1 MAQHL
6 FWIYPDELDKNL
18 DAATWLETTNELRAM
33 GWTVTLIA
41 AGDRKTFQI
50 RNIEVVCIPK
60 PNIYLL
66 RQVIFH
72 LQILQLIF
80 ARWRQLDLILFHQM
94 SLPWILPLKLV
105 RLLGGRRTPLLV
117 MDTRT
122 LPMTVVKA
130 KDRIRSTFDNLMNF
144 LANRWVDGQ
153 TAITKRMAVSVHI
166 PEKQL
171 WGVWPSGVKS
181 EPFALAGRQRRWP
194 GSAGEIRLIY
204 VGALFQERRLMALC
218 HAVEKANAAGLAFR
232 FTIVGDGLE
241 RGALTE
247 FAAGTAGRIE
257 VLPPVPHKEVPG
269 WLAQAHVGVLP
280 FPDEERFRV
289 SSPIKLFEYMASG
302 MPIFATKIV
311 CHTDVIGDQPFAFW
325 VEDSTVETL
334 YKGLL
339 SCWASRDELPAM
351 GDLAQAAVLDWTWAA
366 SAKKLDRGLRKG
378 LARYGVAFHGS
389 VTESIQ
395 F

>member
-1 MAQHL
+1 MSHHL

-18 DAATWLETTNELRAM
+18 DAATWLETTNELRSL

-41 AGDRKTFQI
+41 AGERRITQI
-50 RNIEVVCIPK
+50 RNTEVVCIPK

-72 LQILQLIF
+72 LQILKLIF
-80 ARWRQLDLILFHQM
+80 SRWGQLDLLLFHQM
-94 SLPWILPLKLV
+94 SLPWILPLKLL
-105 RLLGGRRTPLLV
+105 RLMGGRRTPLLV

-122 LPMTVVKA
+122 LPMTVIKA

-144 LANRWVDGQ
+144 MANRWVDGQ
-153 TAITKRMAVSVHI
+153 TAITKRMADSVHI

-171 WGVWPSGVKS
+171 WGVWPSGVKR
-181 EPFALAGRQRRWP
+181 EHFALAGRQRNWP
-194 GSAGEIRLIY
+194 TSADEIRLIY

-218 HAVEKANAAGLAFR
+218 HAVEKANAAGLAFQ
-232 FTIVGDGLE
+232 FTIIGDGPE
-241 RGALTE
+241 RMALTE
-247 FAAGTAGRIE
+247 FAAGTAGRIQ
-257 VLPPVPHKEVPG
+257 VLPPVPHKEVPSF
-269 WLAQAHVGVLP
+269 LAQAHVGVLP

-289 SSPIKLFEYMASG
+289 SSPIKLFEYMAAG

-339 SCWASRDELPAM
+339 ACWNARNELSTM
-351 GDLAQAAVLDWTWAA
+351 GELAQGVVNDWTWAA
-366 SAKKLDRGLRKG
+366 SAKKLDGGLRKG
-378 LARYGVAFHGS
+378 LARFGVAFRGPIA
-389 VTESIQ
+389 ESIQ
-395 F
+395 Y